1 MLLAFGSREHVLD
14 IVQTS
19 DQARSEIKAH
29 RALLRSWCS
38 IGFLDRG

>member
-1 MLLAFGSREHVLD
+1 MLFAFGSREHILD

-29 RALLRSWCS
+29 RAVLRSGS
-38 IGFLDRG
+38 MTFLDRG